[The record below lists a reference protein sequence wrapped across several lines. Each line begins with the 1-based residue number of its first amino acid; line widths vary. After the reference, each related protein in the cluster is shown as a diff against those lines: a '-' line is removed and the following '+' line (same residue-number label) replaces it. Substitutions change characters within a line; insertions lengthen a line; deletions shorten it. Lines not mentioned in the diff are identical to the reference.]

1 MSSATFVYKAL
12 DRAGGTLNGEVT
24 GDSKAAVAAQL
35 RMRGLTVVDVDE
47 KKSSMNIEDI
57 LDRYRGL
64 KARHV
69 TVMARQLATMISSGL
84 SLLRALYVLEEQTEA
99 PKLRNAIVA
108 VRQDVEAGLS
118 LSQAMAKHPRV
129 FNDLFVAMVRAGET
143 GGNLEEVLERVAVQ
157 LEKDDNL
164 RRTVRSAMV
173 YPILIGVFAVLVL
186 IGMVLFI
193 IPIFADMFKDLG
205 GELPALTQFMINLS
219 DAMRS
224 YWWAFLLIP
233 VGLAFAFRKW
243 KRTDRGGLMWDMLK
257 LRMPMR
263 VGDIVRKIAVARF
276 ARTLGTLTA
285 SGVPILQAI
294 DITAKT
300 AGNRV
305 ISDPM
310 AEVAERVREGQ
321 PLAVPLARTGVFPV
335 MVTQMLSVGEETGA
349 VDSMLHKLADFY
361 DDEVATMLKSLTSI
375 IEPIMMIAV
384 GCIVGVVVIAMY
396 MPMFKI
402 FELVQ

>member
-1 MSSATFVYKAL
+1 MSATYVYKAL
-12 DRAGGTLNGEVT
+12 DRAGGSLSGEIA

-35 RMRGLTVVDVDE
+35 RMRGLTVVNVDQKATTPTVE
-47 KKSSMNIEDI
+47 EL

-69 TVMARQLATMISSGL
+69 TVMARQLATMIASGL

-99 PKLRNAIVA
+99 PKLKHAIMS
-108 VRQDVEAGLS
+108 VRQDVEAGLA
-118 LSQAMAKHPRV
+118 LSQAMGKHPKV
-129 FNDLFVAMVRAGET
+129 FNDLFVAMVRAGES
-143 GGNLEEVLERVAVQ
+143 GGNLEEVLERVAIQ
-157 LEKDDNL
+157 LEKDDHL
-164 RRTVRSAMV
+164 KRTVKSAMV
-173 YPILIGVFAVLVL
+173 YPVLIGVFATFVL
-186 IGMVLFI
+186 IGMILFI
-193 IPIFADMFKDLG
+193 IPIFADMFTDLG
-205 GELPALTQFMINLS
+205 GELPALTQFMITLS

-224 YWWAFLLIP
+224 YWYLLFIVP
-233 VGLAFAFRKW
+233 VGVAFAFKKW
-243 KRTDRGGLMWDMLK
+243 RATDRGGFLWDTIK
-257 LRMPMR
+257 LRLPMR
-263 VGDIVRKIAVARF
+263 IGDIVRKIAVARF

-285 SGVPILQAI
+285 SGVPILQAL
-294 DITAKT
+294 DITART

-321 PLAVPLARTGVFPV
+321 PLATPLARTGVFPV

-349 VDSMLHKLADFY
+349 VDRMLHKLADFY
-361 DDEVATMLKSLTSI
+361 DDEVATALKSLTSI
-375 IEPIMMIAV
+375 IEPLMMIGV
-384 GCIVGVVVIAMY
+384 GVIVGIVVISMY